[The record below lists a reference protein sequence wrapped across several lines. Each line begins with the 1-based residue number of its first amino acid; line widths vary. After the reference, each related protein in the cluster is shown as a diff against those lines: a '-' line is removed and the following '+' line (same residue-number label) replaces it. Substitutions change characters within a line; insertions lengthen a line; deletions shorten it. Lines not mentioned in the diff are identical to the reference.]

1 MLNVFRDFNP
11 MALTLHIMFIVLPWP
26 LLFSLLISLDTE
38 PASTPPKQ
46 RFSLSSVTAFV
57 VLAVTVAV
65 LFIIWYVALGFS
77 SPNRICEIYNA
88 AHGIADAVA
97 ATPYQLM
104 V

>member
-1 MLNVFRDFNP
+1 

-65 LFIIWYVALGFS
+65 LLIVWYVAHSVLVTLTVYAKS
-77 SPNRICEIYNA
+77 
-88 AHGIADAVA
+88 
-97 ATPYQLM
+97 TMLLM
-104 V
+104 ASQTQ

>member
-1 MLNVFRDFNP
+1 MNVFRDFNP

-65 LFIIWYVALGFS
+65 LLIVWYVALGFS
-77 SPNRICEIYNA
+77 NPNRICEIYNA
-88 AHGIADAVA
+88 AHGIADAVT
-97 ATPYQLM
+97 ATPYQPM